1 MKNPAL
7 SAFPFSLVL
16 GSASP
21 RRQELLQQLGFDFQV
36 LVRPIDEENL
46 PAMPVNE
53 VAEWLCRSKAQAF
66 QDLLD
71 ADPMLLLIAADTV
84 VWKDNT
90 LFGKPANRQ
99 QAIDMLMA
107 LQGQTH
113 QVSTAVC
120 LGHKS
125 GLHSFT
131 DTAMVRVRSLNLP
144 EIEYYVD
151 AAQPFDKAGAYG
163 IQEWFGMAC
172 IERIEGDFYTI
183 MGLPTNKLYRALLE
197 FNPAV

>member
-1 MKNPAL
+1 MKNNLPT
-7 SAFPFSLVL
+7 AFPYSLIL
-16 GSASP
+16 GSGSP
-21 RRQELLQQLGFDFQV
+21 RRQELLQHLGFDFQV

-46 PAMPVNE
+46 PPMPVQA
-53 VAEWLCRSKAQAF
+53 VAEWLCRSKAEAF
-66 QDLLD
+66 QDLLQAD
-71 ADPMLLLIAADTV
+71 ANLLVVTADTV
-84 VWKDNT
+84 VWKDHS
-90 LFGKPANRQ
+90 LFGKPAHRQ
-99 QAIDMLMA
+99 QAIEMLLA

-125 GLHSFT
+125 GLYSFT
-131 DTAMVRVRSLNLP
+131 DTARVSVRALNLA

-151 AAQPFDKAGAYG
+151 AAQPYDKAGAYG

-172 IERIEGDFYTI
+172 IDRIEGDFYTI

-197 FNPAV
+197 FNPTL